1 MREYRGR
8 QIAYKERDKQ
18 NEQKHKNQ
26 LSSSSM
32 ARNRNF
38 HHPCGLSSKSRLGR
52 ERCPSNLGL
61 SCYPNNR
68 PSNCPIFPPNQVI
81 NTRKGRD
88 QMTRLD
94 KRPLP
99 KLSTYTILTGTTYEV
114 EAKTEE
120 EALARFFD
128 WYGSDKQ
135 EFTDTICEE
144 GEALTIVYDHD

>member
-1 MREYRGR
+1 
-8 QIAYKERDKQ
+8 
-18 NEQKHKNQ
+18 
-26 LSSSSM
+26 
-32 ARNRNF
+32 
-38 HHPCGLSSKSRLGR
+38 
-52 ERCPSNLGL
+52 
-61 SCYPNNR
+61 
-68 PSNCPIFPPNQVI
+68 
-81 NTRKGRD
+81 
-88 QMTRLD
+88 MTRLD